1 MTRLSQLAPHTT
13 MPGRHCARRAAH
25 RPAREAR
32 TRRSFDAILA
42 SYIRELAAADATT
55 PRPRAACEPQ
65 GF

>member
-1 MTRLSQLAPHTT
+1 MTRLNQLAPHTT
-13 MPGRHCARRAAH
+13 MASRHRARSAAH
-25 RPAREAR
+25 LPAHEAR
-32 TRRSFDAILA
+32 TRRSFDAVFA